1 MFGICREAFPDV
13 WEASRM
19 SGSVRKA
26 LPDVQKTLPDV
37 PEGWEDLPKVR
48 EALLVVR
55 ESSSEA
61 FPNVREWSGIY
72 PRCLGG
78 TTGCPVVV
86 GWHFWM

>member
-1 MFGICREAFPDV
+1 
-13 WEASRM
+13 M
-19 SGSVRKA
+19 SGRPTRMPWSGRE
-26 LPDVQKTLPDV
+26 TIPDV
-37 PEGWEDLPKVR
+37 PEGWEDLLEVR

-72 PRCLGG
+72 PRCPGG